1 MSKTMV
7 VILMVLGE
15 MGMLVHRTK
24 LVKLIYLADTI
35 FYEHCIQAEFSV

>member
-1 MSKTMV
+1 MSKAMA

-15 MGMLVHRTK
+15 METPVHRTK